1 MSIWSRLL
9 QHIHEWVFKML
20 FWPIH
25 ALGHSWMVLLDLCA
39 LLLSVWSCVRS
50 HVYVIHLWQPKIAI
64 LQNVGNICHGNLQV
78 GYTFKPSP
86 TRYTKNNA
94 VPPGAWFI
102 FVQHLLSSLPSS
114 LNSVPGLLSHFQWKQ
129 SKTSWKGSGVDT
141 ILMVTELT
149 GWKAEPQLILVVN

>member
-50 HVYVIHLWQPKIAI
+50 HVYVIHLWQPKIAS

-86 TRYTKNNA
+86 TRYTKNNVAPLGRDLFSFNTCSAACHLALMACQASCLISNESRTKLAERA
-94 VPPGAWFI
+94 VGWI
-102 FVQHLLSSLPSS
+102 QSWWLLS
-114 LNSVPGLLSHFQWKQ
+114 
-129 SKTSWKGSGVDT
+129 
-141 ILMVTELT
+141 
-149 GWKAEPQLILVVN
+149 